1 MELTDWI
8 VILAIA
14 LLAIAFFC
22 TRTPA
27 NWSQDNRARRLTG
40 TRMLV
45 QAACSLW
52 AALLIVVRGL
62 FAIDGLPGVQAAPV
76 ELLTG
81 VAFLIVCGCY
91 WSIRG
96 SKLLK
101 PRRLFATQ

>member
-14 LLAIAFFC
+14 LMAIAFFC
-22 TRTPA
+22 ARTPA
-27 NWSQDNRARRLTG
+27 NWSRDNRARRLTG

-62 FAIDGLPGVQAAPV
+62 FAIDGLPGVHAAPLEV
-76 ELLTG
+76 LTG
-81 VAFLIVCGCY
+81 VAILIACGCY
-91 WSIRG
+91 WWIRG
-96 SKLLK
+96 SRLLK
-101 PRRLFATQ
+101 PRRLFAGQ